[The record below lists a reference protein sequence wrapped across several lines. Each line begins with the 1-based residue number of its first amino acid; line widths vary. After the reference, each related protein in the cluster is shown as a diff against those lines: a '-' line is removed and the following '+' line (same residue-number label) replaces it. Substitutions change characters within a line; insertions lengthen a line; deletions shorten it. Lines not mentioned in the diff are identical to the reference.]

1 MDSTEFKSN
10 LKIIHKGKTDFGEHP
25 FLPTF
30 IVHFFKKTK
39 EGVECCNDRK
49 IYSLVIKSQ
58 MSEIVTVCLVHD
70 NWHHAYYT
78 NADQTTTQRIL
89 LSTLSV

>member
-1 MDSTEFKSN
+1 M
-10 LKIIHKGKTDFGEHP
+10 
-25 FLPTF
+25 PTC
-30 IVHFFKKTK
+30 IYCTLLQVGKKTK
-39 EGVECCNDRK
+39 EEVECWNDRK
-49 IYSLVIKSQ
+49 INSLVIKSQ

-89 LSTLSV
+89 LSTLSVCLRC